1 MECNKDDAIKAM
13 EIAERKFNAKDIAGA
28 KKFALKAQNLYPG
41 LDGIA
46 QMLVTFDVYASSEN
60 QVGGEA
66 DWYGVL
72 GVSPQADDDAIR
84 KQYRKLALILHPD
97 KNKSIGAE
105 GAFKLVSQAWSML
118 SEKDRRAAYDAKRNV
133 WARNSSEGSS
143 MLFGTNGL
151 YNFAKT
157 TSNAKLNKNVPHT
170 NGSSTSGM
178 TNKANKSNHLTFWT
192 VCHRCRMQFEYLRTY
207 LNQNLLCPTCR
218 LPFFAIER
226 PPPDSKSASHSRNSH
241 RESKS
246 KSNPKGD
253 FQWIPFSGAAGV
265 SSVSQAANVVQ
276 QTYEKVKRV
285 REEAQAAKKQ
295 EKAMKRKNYVS
306 ENLVEKKRR
315 VTDDIGLHN
324 HQTGF
329 RTPGFGMTNSLNTS
343 TISKLNSS
351 REPPKI
357 ELQKI
362 LMDKARKEI
371 SQKLNGCKSGSVL
384 DSSTEKV
391 KANETGQCQDKSKE
405 TTVITT
411 DLHDTVPMKPQVSIP
426 VPDPDFHSFDWNR
439 TELDFEEGQVWAL
452 YDDVD
457 GMPRYYAMI
466 HRIISRDPFR
476 VRISWLNSNNTEL
489 NPLKWVGGEFRVGR
503 HETYDGLNCFSHKV
517 RWRKNSSG
525 AICIF
530 PRKGDV
536 WALYRNWSSDWD
548 ELTSDDVIHE
558 YDMVEVLEDYD
569 EGTVVI
575 PLVKVA
581 GFKALFHQHLDPEQ
595 VSWIPS
601 GEIVR
606 FSHQVPSHVLSGQEA
621 PNALKGCRELDPAA
635 LPAKFLQVI
644 EDVPEDIMID
654 KATKQRKI
662 TFQDDAKP
670 INIVTKSAETIEEVT

>member
-60 QVGGEA
+60 QVVGEA

-97 KNKSIGAE
+97 KNKAIGAE
-105 GAFKLVSQAWSML
+105 GAFKLVSQAWSIL
-118 SEKDRRAAYDAKRNV
+118 SDKNRRAAYDAKINV
-133 WARNSSEGSS
+133 RARNPSEGSS

-157 TSNAKLNKNVPHT
+157 TSNAKLNKNVPPT

-178 TNKANKSNHLTFWT
+178 SNKTNKSNHSTFWT

-218 LPFFAIER
+218 QPFFATER

-241 RESKS
+241 RDSKT

-253 FQWIPFSGAAGV
+253 FQWIPFSGAAGA

-276 QTYEKVKRV
+276 QTYEKVRRV
-285 REEAQAAKKQ
+285 REEAQAVKKQ
-295 EKAMKRKNYVS
+295 EKVMKRKNYVS

-315 VTDDIGLHN
+315 VTDDIGLKN
-324 HQTGF
+324 LQ
-329 RTPGFGMTNSLNTS
+329 MSNLLNTS
-343 TISKLNSS
+343 TISKSNSS
-351 REPPKI
+351 RGAPKI
-357 ELQKI
+357 GLQKI

-371 SQKLNGCKSGSVL
+371 SEKLNGRKSGSVL
-384 DSSTEKV
+384 DSSAEKV
-391 KANETGQCQDKSKE
+391 EANKTGQCRD
-405 TTVITT
+405 
-411 DLHDTVPMKPQVSIP
+411 DLRDIGPMQLQVSIP
-426 VPDPDFHSFDWNR
+426 VPDPDFHNFDENR
-439 TELDFEEGQVWAL
+439 TEMDFEEGQVWAV

-466 HRIISRDPFR
+466 HRIISRDPFS
-476 VRISWLNSNNTEL
+476 VRISWLNSNNTEF
-489 NPLKWVGGEFRVGR
+489 NPVKWVSGEFRVGR
-503 HETYDGLNCFSHKV
+503 HETCDGLNCFSHKV
-517 RWRKNSSG
+517 RWRKDSSG
-525 AICIF
+525 AFCIS

-548 ELTSDDVIHE
+548 EFTGDAVMHE

-569 EGTVVI
+569 DGQGTVVI

-601 GEIVR
+601 GEIAR
-606 FSHQVPSHVLSGQEA
+606 FSHQVPSYVLSGQEA
-621 PNALKGCRELDPAA
+621 PNAPKGCRELDPAA
-635 LPAKFLQVI
+635 LPAKFLRVI

-654 KATKQRKI
+654 IATKQKKI
-662 TFQDDAKP
+662 TFHDDTKP
-670 INIVTKSAETIEEVT
+670 INIVARSAEIIEEVT